1 MLVFYEYVRR
11 LIKSYVLEI
20 LYYLGRYDYVYE
32 IKIWCILVFF
42 IIGGYLKKL
51 GVKFG
56 LEFGKMFGKLKEIWK
71 ESYYIVSEVDL
82 LEKVKFFIEG

>member
-1 MLVFYEYVRR
+1 M
-11 LIKSYVLEI
+11 
-20 LYYLGRYDYVYE
+20 
-32 IKIWCILVFF
+32 FF

-82 LEKVKFFIEG
+82 LEKVKFFIEGWFLVICLLVIDYELILVVVYNDV